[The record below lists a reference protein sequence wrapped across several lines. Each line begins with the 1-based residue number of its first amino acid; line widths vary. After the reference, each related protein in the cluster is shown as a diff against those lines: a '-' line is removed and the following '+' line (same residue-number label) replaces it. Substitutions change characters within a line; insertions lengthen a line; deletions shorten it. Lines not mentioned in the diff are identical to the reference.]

1 MNVFD
6 VRKEYPVRIE
16 KILFSDS
23 VAQNQNYDIARE
35 LRPYWNCEGFIAVY
49 CGDSQSVLIE
59 SAEHAR
65 NLQKALDKAIELGWL
80 K

>member
-1 MNVFD
+1 MAVFD
-6 VRKEYPVRIE
+6 VRNNDPEIVE
-16 KILFSDS
+16 ILFAEKNDGLACSLEISSAGGGYVSIRDDDDYL
-23 VAQNQNYDIARE
+23 V
-35 LRPYWNCEGFIAVY
+35 
-49 CGDSQSVLIE
+49 IE

>member
-1 MNVFD
+1 MSVFD
-6 VRKEYPVRIE
+6 VRKEDNKIE
-16 KILFSDS
+16 KIIFSS
-23 VAQNQNYDIARE
+23 VEGGSAGSDVGYY
-35 LRPYWNCEGFIAVY
+35 LRKWDEEDGLVEINDRLVF
-49 CGDSQSVLIE
+49 VLVE

>member
-1 MNVFD
+1 MTVFD
-6 VRKEYPVRIE
+6 VREGNKKEIKGIVFSESESSGGWNIGYFLSNWEEEAFV
-16 KILFSDS
+16 KISNGLDF
-23 VAQNQNYDIARE
+23 
-35 LRPYWNCEGFIAVY
+35 
-49 CGDSQSVLIE
+49 VLVE

>member
-1 MNVFD
+1 MI
-6 VRKEYPVRIE
+6 RKENFKIE
-16 KILFSDS
+16 NIVFSESETEEGCDIGHFLRKWEEDDTFVKISDGL
-23 VAQNQNYDIARE
+23 D
-35 LRPYWNCEGFIAVY
+35 F
-49 CGDSQSVLIE
+49 VLVE

>member
-1 MNVFD
+1 MTIFD
-6 VRKEYPVRIE
+6 VREETKKGIKGIVFSESESSGGCDIGYVLSNWE
-16 KILFSDS
+16 EDGTFVKISDGL
-23 VAQNQNYDIARE
+23 D
-35 LRPYWNCEGFIAVY
+35 FILV
-49 CGDSQSVLIE
+49 E

>member
-1 MNVFD
+1 MAVFD
-6 VRKEYPVRIE
+6 VRDSEPN
-16 KILFSDS
+16 ILEIVFADVCVG
-23 VAQNQNYDIARE
+23 VAYSLDISNNLGNGCVSIRDDDDY
-35 LRPYWNCEGFIAVY
+35 LV
-49 CGDSQSVLIE
+49 IE

>member
-1 MNVFD
+1 MATFD
-6 VRKEYPVRIE
+6 VRDNDPSIVEIVFADKYVGIANT
-16 KILFSDS
+16 LDVSD
-23 VAQNQNYDIARE
+23 VDR
-35 LRPYWNCEGFIAVY
+35 GF
-49 CGDSQSVLIE
+49 VLIRDDEDYLVIE

>member
-1 MNVFD
+1 MTVFD
-6 VRKEYPVRIE
+6 VRKENSKIE
-16 KILFSDS
+16 KIVFNSIEGEAS
-23 VAQNQNYDIARE
+23 GYDVGYYLRE
-35 LRPYWNCEGFIAVY
+35 WDEEDGLVEIHDRHGF
-49 CGDSQSVLIE
+49 VLVE

>member
-1 MNVFD
+1 MFEYD
-6 VRKEYPVRIE
+6 VRKSSSETISKVVFSEYSGKSGFDISHYITKALDFTGCI
-16 KILFSDS
+16 KIWDS
-23 VAQNQNYDIARE
+23 SE
-35 LRPYWNCEGFIAVY
+35 F
-49 CGDSQSVLIE
+49 VLIE

>member
-1 MNVFD
+1 MSVLDIREENF
-6 VRKEYPVRIE
+6 KIE
-16 KILFSDS
+16 KIVFSES
-23 VAQNQNYDIARE
+23 ETEEGCDISYFLSNWE
-35 LRPYWNCEGFIAVY
+35 EDGTFVKISDGLDF
-49 CGDSQSVLIE
+49 VLIE

>member
-1 MNVFD
+1 MSTYDVCEVKNIEEIVFSKSTESGGRAIAYFL
-6 VRKEYPVRIE
+6 RKW
-16 KILFSDS
+16 D
-23 VAQNQNYDIARE
+23 ARDGFVKVGDAR
-35 LRPYWNCEGFIAVY
+35 LGFI
-49 CGDSQSVLIE
+49 LME

>member
-1 MNVFD
+1 MATFD
-6 VRKEYPVRIE
+6 VRDNDPNIVQIVFEDKYVGLANTLDTCDVDR
-16 KILFSDS
+16 
-23 VAQNQNYDIARE
+23 
-35 LRPYWNCEGFIAVY
+35 GF
-49 CGDSQSVLIE
+49 VLIRDDEDYLVIE

>member
-1 MNVFD
+1 MSSYD
-6 VRKEYPVRIE
+6 VRNNN
-16 KILFSDS
+16 S
-23 VAQNQNYDIARE
+23 ADITNIVFYE
-35 LRPYWNCEGFIAVY
+35 E
-49 CGDSQSVLIE
+49 CGRDKDIVLASCIMKPDCYNDCVEVWGRTESVLIE

>member
-1 MNVFD
+1 MAVFD
-6 VRKEYPVRIE
+6 VQDNDPNIVQIVFEDKYVGLANTLGIWDVDRG
-16 KILFSDS
+16 S
-23 VAQNQNYDIARE
+23 VIIRDDEDY
-35 LRPYWNCEGFIAVY
+35 LV
-49 CGDSQSVLIE
+49 IE

>member
-1 MNVFD
+1 MRVFD
-6 VRKEYPVRIE
+6 VRNNDHRIVE
-16 KILFSDS
+16 ILFAENNNGLACSLES
-23 VAQNQNYDIARE
+23 SGAGRGY
-35 LRPYWNCEGFIAVY
+35 VY
-49 CGDSQSVLIE
+49 IRDDDDYLVIE

>member
-1 MNVFD
+1 MAVFD
-6 VRKEYPVRIE
+6 VRENDPNIVEIVFAE
-16 KILFSDS
+16 KYDGIACTLDTSNAFVHIRD
-23 VAQNQNYDIARE
+23 NQYYLVID
-35 LRPYWNCEGFIAVY
+35 
-49 CGDSQSVLIE
+49 

>member
-1 MNVFD
+1 MTVFD
-6 VRKEYPVRIE
+6 VRKENSKIE
-16 KILFSDS
+16 KIVFNS
-23 VAQNQNYDIARE
+23 VEGGYSGYNVGYY
-35 LRPYWNCEGFIAVY
+35 LRKWDEDDGLVGINDRHGL
-49 CGDSQSVLIE
+49 VLVE